1 MSKQNR
7 NAEKKPLMYIVQADY
22 SDTQSSMQ
30 DILIK
35 KRKAPQ
41 PPEEEPMH
49 GKREEEC
56 QTQPEGAVAVE
67 PEKQVPEQHSRAE
80 EAVQEVPAQ
89 AEQDTAK
96 PDAAKK
102 EPDAAKK
109 EPDAAEKEPEA
120 VHNAAPEEKVPP
132 KRVKKPM
139 SRMSILEKI
148 DFLTKLPHNMPRTL
162 CLIEANGKTYR
173 GVIVGRKNNAIFL
186 RTTSNG
192 APAELA
198 IDDITSLHPLGF

>member
-35 KRKAPQ
+35 KKKAPQ

-89 AEQDTAK
+89 AEQDNAK
-96 PDAAKK
+96 PDAAK
-102 EPDAAKK
+102 
-109 EPDAAEKEPEA
+109 KEPEA

>member
-56 QTQPEGAVAVE
+56 QTQPEGAAAVE

-102 EPDAAKK
+102 EPDT
-109 EPDAAEKEPEA
+109 AEKEPEA

>member
-109 EPDAAEKEPEA
+109 EPEA

-162 CLIEANGKTYR
+162 CLIEAKGKTYR

>member
-1 MSKQNR
+1 MKMSKQNR

-102 EPDAAKK
+102 ES
-109 EPDAAEKEPEA
+109 DAAEKEPEA

>member
-89 AEQDTAK
+89 AEQDIAK
-96 PDAAKK
+96 
-102 EPDAAKK
+102 PDAAKK

>member
-102 EPDAAKK
+102 EPDT
-109 EPDAAEKEPEA
+109 AEKEPEA
-120 VHNAAPEEKVPP
+120 VHNTAPEEKVPP

>member
-1 MSKQNR
+1 MKMSKQNR

-35 KRKAPQ
+35 KKKAPQ

-89 AEQDTAK
+89 AEQDNAK
-96 PDAAKK
+96 
-102 EPDAAKK
+102 PDAAKK

-198 IDDITSLHPLGF
+198 

>member
-56 QTQPEGAVAVE
+56 QTQTEGAVAVE

-96 PDAAKK
+96 
-102 EPDAAKK
+102 PDAAKK

>member
-102 EPDAAKK
+102 EPDAA
-109 EPDAAEKEPEA
+109 EKEPEA
-120 VHNAAPEEKVPP
+120 VHNAAPEEKIPP

>member
-35 KRKAPQ
+35 KKKAPQ

-96 PDAAKK
+96 PDAS
-102 EPDAAKK
+102 KK

>member
-1 MSKQNR
+1 MKMSKQNR

-109 EPDAAEKEPEA
+109 EPEA

>member
-7 NAEKKPLMYIVQADY
+7 NADKKPLMYIVQPDY

-35 KRKAPQ
+35 RKTPQ
-41 PPEEEPMH
+41 PPIEEPAQ
-49 GKREEEC
+49 GRQEEKSK
-56 QTQPEGAVAVE
+56 TQPVEAAPAE
-67 PEKQVPEQHSRAE
+67 PEKQTPEQHSRTE
-80 EAVQEVPAQ
+80 EAAQEIPAQ
-89 AEQDTAK
+89 VQ
-96 PDAAKK
+96 DAA
-102 EPDAAKK
+102 EP
-109 EPDAAEKEPEA
+109 EAAEKEPEA
-120 VHNAAPEEKVPP
+120 VHNDASEERVPP

-148 DFLTKLPHNMPRTL
+148 DFLTKLPHNMPRAL

-173 GVIVGRKNNAIFL
+173 GVIVGRKNDAIYL

-198 IDDITSLHPLGF
+198 ISDITSLHPLGF

>member
-96 PDAAKK
+96 PEAAKK
-102 EPDAAKK
+102 EP
-109 EPDAAEKEPEA
+109 EAAEKEPEA
-120 VHNAAPEEKVPP
+120 VHNAAPEEKIPP

>member
-1 MSKQNR
+1 MKMSKQNR

-49 GKREEEC
+49 EKREEEC
-56 QTQPEGAVAVE
+56 KTQPEGAVAVE
-67 PEKQVPEQHSRAE
+67 PEKQVPEQHSRTE

-102 EPDAAKK
+102 EPDT
-109 EPDAAEKEPEA
+109 AEKEPEA

>member
-41 PPEEEPMH
+41 LPEEEPMP

-102 EPDAAKK
+102 EPDAAK
-109 EPDAAEKEPEA
+109 KEPEA

>member
-1 MSKQNR
+1 MKMSKQNR

-89 AEQDTAK
+89 AEQDNAK
-96 PDAAKK
+96 
-102 EPDAAKK
+102 PDAAKK

>member
-56 QTQPEGAVAVE
+56 KTQPEGAVAVE
-67 PEKQVPEQHSRAE
+67 PEKQVPEQHSRSE
-80 EAVQEVPAQ
+80 EAVQEVPVQ

-96 PDAAKK
+96 PDAAK
-102 EPDAAKK
+102 
-109 EPDAAEKEPEA
+109 KEPEA

>member
-7 NAEKKPLMYIVQADY
+7 NADKKPLMYIVQPDY

-35 KRKAPQ
+35 RKTPQ
-41 PPEEEPMH
+41 PPIEEPAH
-49 GKREEEC
+49 GKQEEKSKA
-56 QTQPEGAVAVE
+56 QPVEAAPAE
-67 PEKQVPEQHSRAE
+67 PEKQTPEQHSRTE
-80 EAVQEVPAQ
+80 EAAQEIPAQ
-89 AEQDTAK
+89 VQG
-96 PDAAKK
+96 AA
-102 EPDAAKK
+102 

-120 VHNAAPEEKVPP
+120 VHNDASEERVPP

-148 DFLTKLPHNMPRTL
+148 DFLTKLPHNMPRAL

-173 GVIVGRKNNAIFL
+173 GVIVGRKNDAIYL

-198 IDDITSLHPLGF
+198 ISDITSLHPLGF

>member
-49 GKREEEC
+49 EKREEEC
-56 QTQPEGAVAVE
+56 QTQPEGAAAVE

-102 EPDAAKK
+102 EPDT
-109 EPDAAEKEPEA
+109 AEKEPEA

>member
-1 MSKQNR
+1 MKMSKQNR

-41 PPEEEPMH
+41 LPEEEPMP

-102 EPDAAKK
+102 EPDAAK
-109 EPDAAEKEPEA
+109 KEPEA

>member
-22 SDTQSSMQ
+22 SETQSSMQ

-102 EPDAAKK
+102 EP
-109 EPDAAEKEPEA
+109 EA
-120 VHNAAPEEKVPP
+120 VHNAASEEKVPP

>member
-7 NAEKKPLMYIVQADY
+7 NADKKPLMYIVQPDY

-49 GKREEEC
+49 EKREEEC
-56 QTQPEGAVAVE
+56 KTLPEGAVAVE
-67 PEKQVPEQHSRAE
+67 PEKQVPEQHSRAEE

-102 EPDAAKK
+102 EPDT
-109 EPDAAEKEPEA
+109 AEKEPEA

>member
-102 EPDAAKK
+102 EP
-109 EPDAAEKEPEA
+109 EA

>member
-1 MSKQNR
+1 MKMSKQNR

-56 QTQPEGAVAVE
+56 KTQPEGAVAVE
-67 PEKQVPEQHSRAE
+67 PEKQVPEQHSRSE

-96 PDAAKK
+96 PEAAK
-102 EPDAAKK
+102 
-109 EPDAAEKEPEA
+109 KEPEA

>member
-1 MSKQNR
+1 MKMSKQNR

-96 PDAAKK
+96 
-102 EPDAAKK
+102 PDAAKK

>member
-102 EPDAAKK
+102 EPDAA
-109 EPDAAEKEPEA
+109 EKEPEA

-192 APAELA
+192 VPAELA

>member
-102 EPDAAKK
+102 ES
-109 EPDAAEKEPEA
+109 DAAEKEPEA
-120 VHNAAPEEKVPP
+120 VHNAAPEEKVTP

>member
-49 GKREEEC
+49 EKREEEC
-56 QTQPEGAVAVE
+56 KTQPEGAAAVE
-67 PEKQVPEQHSRAE
+67 PEKQVPEQHSRTE

-96 PDAAKK
+96 PDAAK
-102 EPDAAKK
+102 
-109 EPDAAEKEPEA
+109 KEPEA

>member
-96 PDAAKK
+96 
-102 EPDAAKK
+102 PDAAKK

>member
-7 NAEKKPLMYIVQADY
+7 NADKKPLMYIVQPDY

-35 KRKAPQ
+35 RKTPQ
-41 PPEEEPMH
+41 PPIEEPAH
-49 GKREEEC
+49 GKQEEKSK
-56 QTQPEGAVAVE
+56 TQPVEAAPAE
-67 PEKQVPEQHSRAE
+67 PEKQTPEQHSRTE
-80 EAVQEVPAQ
+80 EVAQEIPAQ
-89 AEQDTAK
+89 VQ
-96 PDAAKK
+96 DAA
-102 EPDAAKK
+102 EPDT
-109 EPDAAEKEPEA
+109 AEKEPEA
-120 VHNAAPEEKVPP
+120 VHNDASEERVPP

-148 DFLTKLPHNMPRTL
+148 DFLTKLPHNMPRAL

-173 GVIVGRKNNAIFL
+173 GVIVGRKNDAIYL

-198 IDDITSLHPLGF
+198 ISDITSLHPLGF

>member
-102 EPDAAKK
+102 ES
-109 EPDAAEKEPEA
+109 DAAEKEPEA

>member
-89 AEQDTAK
+89 AEQETAK
-96 PDAAKK
+96 PDATKK
-102 EPDAAKK
+102 ESDT
-109 EPDAAEKEPEA
+109 AEKEPEA

>member
-7 NAEKKPLMYIVQADY
+7 NAEKKTAHVYCSGGLFRHAIINAGHINQ
-22 SDTQSSMQ
+22 
-30 DILIK
+30 K

-41 PPEEEPMH
+41 PPEEEPMY

-56 QTQPEGAVAVE
+56 KTQPEGAVAVE

-96 PDAAKK
+96 PDASKK
-102 EPDAAKK
+102 EPDAV
-109 EPDAAEKEPEA
+109 EKEPEA

>member
-1 MSKQNR
+1 MKMSKQNR

-56 QTQPEGAVAVE
+56 PTQPEGAVAVE

-102 EPDAAKK
+102 EPDAAK
-109 EPDAAEKEPEA
+109 KEPEA

>member
-1 MSKQNR
+1 MKMSKQNR

-56 QTQPEGAVAVE
+56 KTQPEGAVAVE
-67 PEKQVPEQHSRAE
+67 PEKQVPEQHSRSE

-96 PDAAKK
+96 P
-102 EPDAAKK
+102 E
-109 EPDAAEKEPEA
+109 AAEKEPEA
-120 VHNAAPEEKVPP
+120 VHNAAPEEKIPP

>member
-102 EPDAAKK
+102 EPDT
-109 EPDAAEKEPEA
+109 AEKEPEA